1 MPFYFLERKHI
12 PAGQGEERMIF
23 PGGYMEQQR
32 RGIIDIGTNSVR
44 LLIAE
49 KEGSGEWKTLVKK
62 LNSSRLGEGMT
73 DTASLSSCAMQ
84 RTLKAIKTFAEEAR
98 EDGVTDL
105 AAYGTSIMRDAKE
118 AGDFAKEVTKET
130 GVPVKILS
138 GQEEAFYSYVGA
150 AGTASVVTAVVDI
163 GGGSTEI
170 CMGYGTDIGYRKS
183 FNIGCVRCSSQFD
196 TTSARG
202 LGELKKHCFEQF
214 KTADEMSSVKR
225 WVCVGGTAT
234 TVAAILQE
242 MDEYDASKIQGYTVK
257 EEDVSRL
264 LKELS
269 RMSYDERCQVKG
281 LMPERADIIVAGV
294 AIMDSLMEYYA
305 LDEVTVSDRDLQE
318 GLLDQDSVKPGV

>member
-1 MPFYFLERKHI
+1 
-12 PAGQGEERMIF
+12 
-23 PGGYMEQQR
+23 MEQKK

-49 KEGSGEWKTLVKK
+49 KTDGDEWRTLVKQ
-62 LNSSRLGEGMT
+62 LSSSRLGEGMT
-73 DTASLSSCAMQ
+73 DTASLSACAME
-84 RTLKAIKTFAEEAR
+84 RTMKAIKTFVEEAR
-98 EDGVTDL
+98 AVGVTDL
-105 AAYGTSIMRDAKE
+105 SAYGTSIMRDAKE
-118 AGDFAKEVTKET
+118 AGAFADEVTKET

-170 CMGYGTDIGYRKS
+170 CMGYGTDIGYRQS

-202 LGELKKHCFEQF
+202 LGELKKYCFEQF
-214 KTADEMSSVKR
+214 RTSNQMSSVKR

-234 TVAAILQE
+234 TVAAILQQ
-242 MDEYDASKIQGYTVK
+242 MDTYDAEKIQGYAVK
-257 EEDVSRL
+257 EKDVSRL

-269 RMSYDERCQVKG
+269 SMSYDERCQVKG

-294 AIMDSLMEYYA
+294 AILDSLMEYYA
-305 LDEVTVSDRDLQE
+305 LDEVAVSDRDLQE
-318 GLLDQDSVKPGV
+318 GLLEQDKVQPGV